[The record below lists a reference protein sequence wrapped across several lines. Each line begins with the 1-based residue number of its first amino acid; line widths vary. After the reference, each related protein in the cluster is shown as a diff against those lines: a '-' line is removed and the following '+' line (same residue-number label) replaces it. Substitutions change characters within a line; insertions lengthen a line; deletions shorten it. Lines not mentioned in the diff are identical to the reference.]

1 MSSAK
6 AAAVDYRQGGW
17 CPIPIKKGSKQTA
30 LARLAPYLDR
40 PATLEELRSWA
51 WSGVGI
57 VTGRVSSVLVLDV
70 DGPEGAAELKK
81 HGHPITPM
89 VRTAGGGLH
98 LYFKHP
104 EHDVRTGIRVAPGL
118 DVKASGGYVVAPP
131 SVGANGKP
139 YEWIVSTEEA
149 ELADPPGWLMALL
162 ERERPKGPVGPVGE
176 QIPKGSRNKDLA
188 SFAGTM
194 RRRGMGE
201 AEIVA
206 ALQVANERRC
216 SPPLEAEEVEKI
228 ASSVARYEPAS
239 KVVPISANGHGGH
252 GASASFNLTDLG
264 NAERFV
270 TDHGEGVR
278 YCYPW
283 RRWIVWTGARWERDE
298 AGRVHRLAKEAVR
311 GIYREAADAEDED
324 RRKALANHAK
334 RSESETKI
342 RAMVELAKSERPVS
356 PDELDADPML
366 LNTKSGTIDLRTAEL
381 REHRREDLITKIAP
395 VEYRPDAEAPAWGAF
410 LERVLPDE
418 ELRGFVRRAAGYSA
432 SGDTSEQCLF
442 INHGVGANGKSTFH
456 EAAAAA
462 LGDYAMRAPT
472 DMLLARRS
480 GAVPNDV
487 ARLKG
492 ARFVSAAETEDGR
505 RLAESLV
512 KDLTGQDTITARFM
526 RAEFFDFKP
535 THKLHLSTNHK
546 PEIRGT
552 DAAIWRRI
560 RLVPWTVTIPPA
572 EQDKKLS
579 EKLRGE
585 LAGVLAWIVRGC
597 VEWRHEG
604 LKAPDAVRKATGAY
618 RSEMDVIGAFIE
630 DCCVLRPDAS
640 ALATPLYVAYKEW
653 CEESGEPIEKQRRF
667 GMRLTERGL
676 RREKVGGVYKWYGIG
691 LRGGG
696 AGPSGG
702 NGPGNEKPSF
712 AGNSAASE
720 DGAGP
725 SGPENTITAREYTS
739 REVIANN
746 GPNGP
751 NGPDSLPTEEQL
763 RRIRG
768 LVQRGFSEHS
778 ARIEVLAKDHPPGC
792 ECEVCL

>member
-1 MSSAK
+1 
-6 AAAVDYRQGGW
+6 
-17 CPIPIKKGSKQTA
+17 
-30 LARLAPYLDR
+30 
-40 PATLEELRSWA
+40 
-51 WSGVGI
+51 
-57 VTGRVSSVLVLDV
+57 
-70 DGPEGAAELKK
+70 
-81 HGHPITPM
+81 
-89 VRTAGGGLH
+89 
-98 LYFKHP
+98 
-104 EHDVRTGIRVAPGL
+104 VA
-118 DVKASGGYVVAPP
+118 
-131 SVGANGKP
+131 
-139 YEWIVSTEEA
+139 
-149 ELADPPGWLMALL
+149 
-162 ERERPKGPVGPVGE
+162 
-176 QIPKGSRNKDLA
+176 
-188 SFAGTM
+188 
-194 RRRGMGE
+194 
-201 AEIVA
+201 
-206 ALQVANERRC
+206 
-216 SPPLEAEEVEKI
+216 
-228 ASSVARYEPAS
+228 
-239 KVVPISANGHGGH
+239 
-252 GASASFNLTDLG
+252 
-264 NAERFV
+264 
-270 TDHGEGVR
+270 
-278 YCYPW
+278 
-283 RRWIVWTGARWERDE
+283 
-298 AGRVHRLAKEAVR
+298 
-311 GIYREAADAEDED
+311 
-324 RRKALANHAK
+324 
-334 RSESETKI
+334 
-342 RAMVELAKSERPVS
+342 

-366 LNTKSGTIDLRTAEL
+366 LNTKSGTIDLRTGEL
-381 REHRREDLITKIAP
+381 REHRREDLITKLAP
-395 VEYRPDAEAPAWGAF
+395 VEYDPGAEAPAWGAF

-492 ARFVSAAETEDGR
+492 ARFVTAAETEDGR

-725 SGPENTITAREYTS
+725 SGPENTIAAREYTS

-763 RRIRG
+763 RRIRA
-768 LVQRGFSEHS
+768 LVKQGFSEHS